1 MVANLPVVRAN
12 LDKVFQLAEPIAKF
26 TPFDGSSLS
35 KARLCRKEIVIAYI
49 KASYSA
55 HYLKISNASLSWKG
69 CAVTYRDLP
78 YLKSACR

>member
-12 LDKVFQLAEPIAKF
+12 IDKVFQLAEPIAKL

-35 KARLCRKEIVIAYI
+35 KARLGRKKIVIAYI

-55 HYLKISNASLSWKG
+55 HCLTISG
-69 CAVTYRDLP
+69 VTNRLP
-78 YLKSACR
+78 DYISKTVL